1 MNIIDEVIND
11 VRELLKLFVKRKTS
25 FVILDKISHV
35 VVLSKYL
42 IGNLFI
48 LLTIS
53 HLIWRDILA
62 VKVAFINHCNIEKIP
77 DHAYIQT
84 RKNQIL

>member
-1 MNIIDEVIND
+1 MRKTITAQIEIVKTVVKVRIKFVAIIKIKDQTNIIDDVINV

-48 LLTIS
+48 FFIIS
-53 HLIWRDILA
+53 HLI
-62 VKVAFINHCNIEKIP
+62 
-77 DHAYIQT
+77 
-84 RKNQIL
+84 

>member
-1 MNIIDEVIND
+1 MNIIDEVINE

-53 HLIWRDILA
+53 HLI
-62 VKVAFINHCNIEKIP
+62 
-77 DHAYIQT
+77 
-84 RKNQIL
+84 

>member
-1 MNIIDEVIND
+1 MRKTITAQIEIVRTVVKVRIKFVLIIKIKDPTNIIDDVINV

-48 LLTIS
+48 FFIIS
-53 HLIWRDILA
+53 HLM
-62 VKVAFINHCNIEKIP
+62 
-77 DHAYIQT
+77 
-84 RKNQIL
+84 

>member
-1 MNIIDEVIND
+1 MRKTITAQIEIVRTVVKVRIKFVVIIKIKDPTNIIDDVINV

-48 LLTIS
+48 FFIIS
-53 HLIWRDILA
+53 HLI
-62 VKVAFINHCNIEKIP
+62 
-77 DHAYIQT
+77 
-84 RKNQIL
+84 